1 MMSRFRIAGLV
12 LAWELVV
19 LAGDRSLSG
28 QSVLRPGS
36 TPQGDLLRG
45 QDQFLRGMAWFEV
58 GAAQARALDAQTLAA
73 WNQMVQAGYNAY
85 LLERAE
91 RAAAKTAMRSRRQ
104 AELAR
109 LRAETQ
115 RRWRENPTLE
125 DIRSGLALNA
135 MASDLADPE
144 IAPSRWRFAQ
154 VELPPGFSL
163 ESLVFRPASASRP
176 RLPNGSGPSVV
187 ALGRMKV
194 GDKWPIALRRPELA
208 AERTDYQRAVA
219 ALVACCAQGKP
230 LQAADVEKVRNTL
243 ARLRDRAERVI
254 PAVGGLAK
262 QAGAFL
268 GQLDEATR
276 LLLDH
281 DFAEE
286 LIRDIE
292 QHQAKTVAQLLAFMK
307 KYRLLLDD
315 AGDDPAAWNV
325 YQKLYELLKSQKI
338 ALDFADVAEQQAA
351 EKKSSRERP

>member
-36 TPQGDLLRG
+36 TPQGDWLRG

-58 GAAQARALDAQTLAA
+58 GAAQARALDAQTLVA
-73 WNQMVQAGYNAY
+73 WNQRVQAGYNAY

-135 MASDLADPE
+135 LASDLANPR

-163 ESLVFRPASASRP
+163 LLIIPLPIRKLVRKPVRQPPA
-176 RLPNGSGPSVV
+176 N
-187 ALGRMKV
+187 LGR
-194 GDKWPIALRRPELA
+194 
-208 AERTDYQRAVA
+208 
-219 ALVACCAQGKP
+219 
-230 LQAADVEKVRNTL
+230 
-243 ARLRDRAERVI
+243 
-254 PAVGGLAK
+254 
-262 QAGAFL
+262 
-268 GQLDEATR
+268 
-276 LLLDH
+276 
-281 DFAEE
+281 
-286 LIRDIE
+286 
-292 QHQAKTVAQLLAFMK
+292 
-307 KYRLLLDD
+307 
-315 AGDDPAAWNV
+315 
-325 YQKLYELLKSQKI
+325 
-338 ALDFADVAEQQAA
+338 
-351 EKKSSRERP
+351 